1 MTDIE
6 TKGILLKIKEGDG
19 KAFEELA
26 AKYKSVIESSASKT
40 AKSMENGGL
49 AVSLAVMEDL
59 RQEARLALYK
69 AALKYDADGMGQKVT
84 FGLYAKICVRNAL
97 ISEIRR
103 AAAKRRRHI
112 KASEAEAKMKS
123 AISGD
128 NTAISAISRMELQDI
143 IKKSESVLSK
153 YEMNIFELYTKGKSA
168 AEISEAVK
176 KPPKSVSNAL
186 YRIKVK
192 LKGLSE

>member
-6 TKGILLKIKEGDG
+6 IKDILRRIKDGDG
-19 KAFEELA
+19 KAFEELTE
-26 AKYKSVIESSASKT
+26 KYKSVIESSALRS
-40 AKSMENGGL
+40 ARSMEKSGL
-49 AVSLAVMEDL
+49 AASEEVMEDL
-59 RQEARLALYK
+59 KQEARLALYK
-69 AALKYDADGMGQKVT
+69 AALRYDADGVGKKVT
-84 FGLYAKICVRNAL
+84 FGLFAKICVRNAL

-123 AISGD
+123 AVTGD
-128 NTAISAISRMELQDI
+128 HTENSAISRLELQEI
-143 IKKSESVLSK
+143 IKRSERVLSK
-153 YEMNIFELYTKGKSA
+153 YEMRILELYFQGKSA
-168 AEISEAVK
+168 SEISEIVK